1 MGAPLGRSPRA
12 QLKTEGDINVKRV
25 LKNGLN
31 SLENVHMCFKGI
43 IQHLHTA
50 IAAQHAL

>member
-25 LKNGLN
+25 
-31 SLENVHMCFKGI
+31 FKKMGVR
-43 IQHLHTA
+43 QFRKCAHVF
-50 IAAQHAL
+50 

>member
-25 LKNGLN
+25 LK
-31 SLENVHMCFKGI
+31 KGVKEFRKC
-43 IQHLHTA
+43 A
-50 IAAQHAL
+50 YVF